1 MWLSFD
7 IMLVSYVLSSCLL
20 NELYHLSVHG
30 AQTLWK
36 PGVVEQKKTEHCHHL
51 KNES

>member
-7 IMLVSYVLSSCLL
+7 IMLVSSVLSSCLL

-30 AQTLWK
+30 AQNLWK
-36 PGVVEQKKTEHCHHL
+36 SGVVEEKKQSTAVI
-51 KNES
+51 